1 MNRPE
6 ENIQQDIVKWF
17 RNTYCLKHHT
27 PRYAI
32 FSVPN
37 EAAYKNKK
45 FILTGLMRG
54 VSDLIV
60 VINNQTLYFELKT
73 ATGKQSD
80 KQVEFEETI
89 KNLNQDYHLVRSLEQ
104 FQKIIKGYLL
114 HT

>member
-27 PRYAI
+27 PRYVI

-60 VINNQTLYFELKT
+60 VINGKTIYFELKT
-73 ATGKQSD
+73 ATGKQAD
-80 KQVEFEETI
+80 KQIEFEETI
-89 KNLNQDYHLVRSLEQ
+89 KKLGQNYHLIRSLTQ
-104 FQKIIKGYLL
+104 FKATINKYLNN
-114 HT
+114 

>member
-6 ENIQQDIVKWF
+6 ENIQQQIVMWF
-17 RNTYCLKHHT
+17 RNKYCLKHNN

-45 FILTGLMRG
+45 FIATGLMRG

-60 VINNQTLYFELKT
+60 VIDSKTIYIELKT

-80 KQVEFEETI
+80 KQIEFEQTV
-89 KNLNQDYHLVRSLEQ
+89 KSLNQEYHLIRSLTE
-104 FQKIIKGYLL
+104 FKTVINKYLNN
-114 HT
+114 

>member
-6 ENIQQDIVKWF
+6 ENIQQQIVMWF
-17 RNTYCLKHHT
+17 RNKYCLKHNK

-45 FILTGLMRG
+45 FISTGLMRG

-60 VINNQTLYFELKT
+60 VIDSKTIYIELKT
-73 ATGKQSD
+73 ATGKQSP
-80 KQVEFEETI
+80 KQIEFEETI
-89 KNLNQDYHLVRSLEQ
+89 KNLNQYYYIVRSLNQ
-104 FQKIIKGYLL
+104 FKEIINKYLNN
-114 HT
+114 